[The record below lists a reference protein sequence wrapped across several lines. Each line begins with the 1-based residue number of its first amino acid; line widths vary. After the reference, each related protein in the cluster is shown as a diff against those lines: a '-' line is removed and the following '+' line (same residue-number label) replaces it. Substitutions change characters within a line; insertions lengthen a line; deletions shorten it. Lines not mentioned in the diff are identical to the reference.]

1 VKTGFFWGG
10 VAISIAVASWIFYR
24 YVAPKSWR
32 ELTRAVLR
40 ERRRGEKSDCL
51 GEGARN
57 RHATDTRRS
66 IGQSGRR
73 RRSPCRVTETIE
85 EPKLRK

>member
-1 VKTGFFWGG
+1 VKTSFLGG
-10 VAISIAVASWIFYR
+10 GAAVSIAVTSWIFYR
-24 YVAPKSWR
+24 YVTPKSWR
-32 ELTRAVLR
+32 ELTQAVLR

-51 GEGARN
+51 GEGDRN
-57 RHATDTRRS
+57 RRATDTRRS

-73 RRSPCRVTETIE
+73 IRSPRRVTEAIE

>member
-1 VKTGFFWGG
+1 VKTSFFGG
-10 VAISIAVASWIFYR
+10 GAAISIAVASWIFHR
-24 YVAPKSWR
+24 YVAPKSGR
-32 ELTRAVLR
+32 ELTQAVLR

-57 RHATDTRRS
+57 RYAADTRRS

-73 RRSPCRVTETIE
+73 SPRRITETIE